1 MVLFIRLLKYLRY
14 KKLVRNMYVQM
25 IIVLSQSLNQTKNLK
40 KFLTRRNEIKGKR
53 FRKDPE

>member
-40 KFLTRRNEIKGKR
+40 KFLTRRNGIKGKR